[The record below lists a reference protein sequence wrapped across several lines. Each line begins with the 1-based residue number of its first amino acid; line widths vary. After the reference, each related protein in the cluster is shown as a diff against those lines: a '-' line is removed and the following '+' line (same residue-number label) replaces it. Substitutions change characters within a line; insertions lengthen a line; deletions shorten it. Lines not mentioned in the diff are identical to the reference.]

1 MIEHD
6 LIAQIVKAVLEI
18 EATKLARKSWEEVKE
33 VKDCILPGKP
43 LGSILERR
51 EGLPRSHNHRR
62 KPDPNPG
69 RFRAYDSLNSRPI
82 FSLN

>member
-1 MIEHD
+1 MIGHD
-6 LIAQIVKAVLEI
+6 LIAQIVKTALEI
-18 EATKLARKSWEEVKE
+18 EAPKLARKSWDE

-51 EGLPRSHNHRR
+51 EDLPRSHYHRR

-69 RFRAYDSLNSRPI
+69 RYRAYDSLNSRPI
-82 FSLN
+82 FSLK